1 MYISC
6 VRVCACVCD
15 FLLEIPADGKHYITA
30 PVAAQHREAS
40 RHLPAAWTGERETH
54 TEIETDRDKSR
65 DTDTDTGTN
74 RGVYVYVYV
83 CVHVRAK

>member
-1 MYISC
+1 MC
-6 VRVCACVCD
+6 VRVCD
-15 FLLEIPADGKHYITA
+15 FLREIPADGKHYITA

-54 TEIETDRDKSR
+54 TEIETQTDKSR

-74 RGVYVYVYV
+74 RGVCV
-83 CVHVRAK
+83 CVCVCVCVSVRECE